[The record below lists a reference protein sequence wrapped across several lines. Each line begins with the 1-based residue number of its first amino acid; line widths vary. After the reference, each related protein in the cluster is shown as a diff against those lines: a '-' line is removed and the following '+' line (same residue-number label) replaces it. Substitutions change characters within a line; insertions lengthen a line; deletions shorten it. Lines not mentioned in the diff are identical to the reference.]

1 VWKKQ
6 RATTDTPLAGTVPP
20 LTTEDLRRYSATSL
34 HLGVALESLAAALE
48 ALDGPAIGATLDVV
62 AEASFKQAAIMRQLQ
77 AQIRALPLPARMR
90 TRQD

>member
-1 VWKKQ
+1 MWRKQ
-6 RATTDTPLAGTVPP
+6 RATTDTPLAGADVPP

-62 AEASFKQAAIMRQLQ
+62 SEASFKQAASMAHLH
-77 AQIRALPLPARMR
+77 AQILALPVPARMR
-90 TRQD
+90 QD